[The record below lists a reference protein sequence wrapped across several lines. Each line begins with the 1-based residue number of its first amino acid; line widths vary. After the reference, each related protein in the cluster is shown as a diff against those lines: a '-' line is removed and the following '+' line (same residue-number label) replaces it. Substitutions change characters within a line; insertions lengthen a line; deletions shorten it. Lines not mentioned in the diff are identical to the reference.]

1 MKKIIAL
8 LTVIFIV
15 FSVSGFTAFSS
26 EGEIG
31 VTVDGSEIPFD
42 QPPVVINGRTLVPL
56 RAIFEALGAEVEWD
70 AETKSIMAERN
81 NIAVLLYIDSTAMTY
96 GEIGGNAV
104 TVQLDT
110 APVVINGRTL
120 VPARAV
126 AEAFGCSV
134 SWDSTTKT
142 VIINDSNTST
152 TNNSTANTSA
162 AEAQTAEETTE
173 ATTAAVLQST
183 SFDITQTYIKGNS
196 AIKKAENGSHLID
209 GDSSTKWCCY
219 IPDGGAYV
227 IWQTEPSVVVTGY
240 TIVTGNDNSKYS
252 GRNPL
257 SWTLYGCNSDE
268 APTVDDSWNVID
280 ERKND
285 RSLPDADFQDRY
297 FEVTGNSQS
306 YEYYML
312 KVTATRGAKEMQMSE
327 FELNYVGSGKSV
339 STSTSASNVSSSGTQ
354 SSSGTSE
361 DISQSSAPSSQTC
374 VICGGSGSVICS
386 YCHGK
391 GTAISADIGLNGYVA
406 EGICPLCSG
415 AGKNTCSVC
424 SGMGITY
431 N

>member
-1 MKKIIAL
+1 MKKTVAL
-8 LTVIFIV
+8 LAAFLVA
-15 FSVSGFTAFSS
+15 FSALSFTASGS
-26 EGEIG
+26 ESEIG
-31 VTVDGSEIPFD
+31 VTVDGFDISFD

-110 APVVINGRTL
+110 APTIINGRTL

-134 SWDSTTKT
+134 SWDSVTKT
-142 VIINDSNTST
+142 VIINDNNTS
-152 TNNSTANTSA
+152 NSSA
-162 AEAQTAEETTE
+162 AEAPAAEITTEAATE
-173 ATTAAVLQST
+173 ATTAAVLQNT
-183 SFDITQTYIKGNS
+183 TFDITQTYIKGNS

-209 GDSSTKWCCY
+209 GDPSTKWCCY

-227 IWQTEPSVVVTGY
+227 IWQVNPSVVVTGY

-268 APTVDDSWNVID
+268 SPTVDDSWNVID

-327 FELNYVGSGKSV
+327 FELNYAGSGITV
-339 STSTSASNVSSSGTQ
+339 NTSTSASSGVSSTSSQ
-354 SSSGTSE
+354 SSSDS
-361 DISQSSAPSSQTC
+361 SQDSSQGSAPSSQTC
-374 VICGGSGSVICS
+374 VICGGSGSVVCS

-391 GTAISADIGLNGYVA
+391 VTAISADIGLNGYVA
-406 EGICPLCSG
+406 EGICPLCNG

-424 SGMGITY
+424 SGTGITY
-431 N
+431 NN